1 MKTIVKKTDPQNID
15 MDVIEEGGEILR
27 KGGLVA
33 FPLETVYG
41 LGADAMRA
49 EASLK
54 IYAAKGRSSDNPL
67 VVHIAD
73 IETLD
78 DIVSEIPESAKKLMQ
93 RFWPGPLTLIFNK
106 KENVPYETT
115 GGLDTVAVRMPSH
128 PVALA
133 LIKSSGLVIA
143 ATSAN
148 TSYRPSPTKA
158 KYVIDDMYGKMDMII
173 DGGTVGIISLK
184 STIVNVTQ
192 STPMLLRVGYITKS
206 MLEEI
211 VGNVSLWINEMAED
225 SVRNG

>member
-15 MDVIEEGGEILR
+15 LDVIEEGGEILR

-49 EASLK
+49 EASSI
-54 IYAAKGRSSDNPL
+54 IYATKGRSSDNPI

-143 ATSAN
+143 APMAN
-148 TSYRPSPTKA
+148 TPWRPSPTKA
-158 KYVIDDMYGKMDMII
+158 EYVIDDLYGKIDMII

-184 STIVNVTQ
+184 STIVDVTQ
-192 STPMLLRVGYITKS
+192 STPMLLRPGYITKS

-211 VGNVSLWINEMAED
+211 VGNVS
-225 SVRNG
+225 VYK